1 MAFIYTLM
9 ILFVLYCIISD
20 WFMHEYGEKLN
31 CDNFYKFKIDSF
43 FSYQIPALKRLVS
56 LNEENLAKQPIFW
69 IGIILPL
76 VIAGWVEYQMILLN
90 PDLLSFKK
98 LDEFFKSSSS
108 ALYIS
113 ALIPTLGVIIANIHR
128 TIQTKNQIEKTEE
141 QINIT
146 KLKNNF
152 DSFNSH
158 MKIIC
163 DELKEFKVNLLSCE
177 YVIKSRMKLYQDIFN
192 ESSPLAGASNSIS
205 NEFIRNLDKLYGD
218 LYTHSTSYLMDF
230 HINSDEIII
239 DYLENKTKINKII
252 YNIHDS
258 IFYLFEHFGL
268 AQENYKYLDFT
279 YDNGENYNQLNIMHN
294 IWEVL
299 QEIDE
304 FIEKLLYSIG
314 YDFSIEK
321 EFTQNFYGTYM
332 IRKQLGRTSIK
343 YEEDII

>member
-1 MAFIYTLM
+1 
-9 ILFVLYCIISD
+9 
-20 WFMHEYGEKLN
+20 MHEYGEKLN

-76 VIAGWVEYQMILLN
+76 VIAGWVEYQIILLN

-141 QINIT
+141 QMNIT

-163 DELKEFKVNLLSCE
+163 DELKEFKVTLLDSE
-177 YVIKSRMKLYQDIFN
+177 YTIKNKMKIYRDIFEN
-192 ESSPLAGASNSIS
+192 SSSKNGVNNIIS
-205 NEFIRNLDKLYGD
+205 NNFITKLDVLYAD
-218 LYTHSTSYLMDF
+218 LYKHSGAILSDLFFNIDEEKLNYYENEDR
-230 HINSDEIII
+230 INS
-239 DYLENKTKINKII
+239 YV

-258 IFYLFEHFGL
+258 IIYLFEHL
-268 AQENYKYLDFT
+268 DLYQDNYKYLDLSF
-279 YDNGENYNQLNIMHN
+279 DKSESYNQLNVMYN
-294 IWEVL
+294 IWKVL
-299 QEIDE
+299 NEIHI
-304 FIEKLLYSIG
+304 FIERFLYSVG
-314 YDFSIEK
+314 YDFSLES
-321 EFTQNFYGTYM
+321 EFAKNFYSTYM
-332 IRKQLGRTSIK
+332 IRKNLGLQSVK
-343 YEEDII
+343 YIDN